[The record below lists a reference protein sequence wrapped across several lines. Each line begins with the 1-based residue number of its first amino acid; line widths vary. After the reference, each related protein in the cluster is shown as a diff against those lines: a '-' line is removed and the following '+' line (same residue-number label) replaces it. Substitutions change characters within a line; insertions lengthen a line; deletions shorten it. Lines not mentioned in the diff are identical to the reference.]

1 MTRFGISQAKFWG
14 AALAVAVISFLLFKP
29 LFLDNAPTGGPSPAG
44 IQAGLLM
51 FESALSALA
60 MGVGFAILIFGGNVV
75 RTLPADLQTK
85 ARILQ
90 IALFWIV
97 APWLV
102 HTGLHI
108 TNAEGDFGR
117 LAAIEYGFH
126 VTTYSAGIVAAVMVA
141 RILHE
146 LVGAKRPAGPDLTV
160 TPR

>member
-1 MTRFGISQAKFWG
+1 M
-14 AALAVAVISFLLFKP
+14 ISFLLFKP
-29 LFLDNAPTGGPSPAG
+29 LFLDNAPTGGPEPGG
-44 IQAGLLM
+44 IEAGLLM

-60 MGVGFAILIFGGNVV
+60 MGVGIAILIFGGKVV

-85 ARILQ
+85 GRILQ

-102 HTGLHI
+102 HTGLHM

-126 VTTYSAGIVAAVMVA
+126 VTTYAAGIVAAVVIA

-146 LVGAKRPAGPDLTV
+146 LVAAKLTAGPDLTV
-160 TPR
+160 MPT

>member
-1 MTRFGISQAKFWG
+1 MTRFGISQTKFWG
-14 AALAVAVISFLLFKP
+14 AALAVAVIGFLLFKP
-29 LFLDNAPTGGPSPAG
+29 LFLDHVPPGPQPGGL
-44 IQAGLLM
+44 QAGLFM

-60 MGVGFAILIFGGNVV
+60 MGVGVAILIFGGNVV
-75 RTLPADLQTK
+75 RTLPAELQLNG
-85 ARILQ
+85 RILQ

-102 HTGLHI
+102 HTGLHM

-146 LVGAKRPAGPDLTV
+146 LVGAKRAAGPDLTV
-160 TPR
+160 TPH